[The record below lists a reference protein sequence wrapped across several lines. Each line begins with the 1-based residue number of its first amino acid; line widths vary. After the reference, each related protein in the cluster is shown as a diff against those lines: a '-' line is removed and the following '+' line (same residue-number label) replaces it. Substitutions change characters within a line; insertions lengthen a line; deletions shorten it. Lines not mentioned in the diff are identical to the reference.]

1 MDLPKYYGVPTYS
14 DLVMNNPD
22 GLTAA
27 QAMSKYCLANVSGPF
42 TQDLE
47 YIQQYYQLPQQKQAL
62 TNWSDADE
70 KTSVCPPITFTP
82 EESSEVSR
90 IMTEVETYRDEM
102 TMRIIMGSEPVSKV
116 DEFQTT
122 IKSMNLNNAI
132 KLYQTA
138 LNRYYAR

>member
-1 MDLPKYYGVPTYS
+1 
-14 DLVMNNPD
+14 
-22 GLTAA
+22 
-27 QAMSKYCLANVSGPF
+27 
-42 TQDLE
+42 
-47 YIQQYYQLPQQKQAL
+47 
-62 TNWSDADE
+62 
-70 KTSVCPPITFTP
+70 
-82 EESSEVSR
+82 
-90 IMTEVETYRDEM
+90 MTEVETYRDEM